1 MKIYNKTQHSKQPK
15 MEWGFKKKKK
25 TIEGALSTLYIAGVH
40 ENPNSGTLQ
49 KNQRQ
54 TNLETSS
61 YRTIL

>member
-1 MKIYNKTQHSKQPK
+1 VKIYNKTQHSKQPK
-15 MEWGFKKKKK
+15 REWGFFKKK

-40 ENPNSGTLQ
+40 ENPNSGTLE